1 MAAGKRA
8 MVAETGA
15 VDGQLPGVP
24 LGVFASY
31 N

>member
-1 MAAGKRA
+1 